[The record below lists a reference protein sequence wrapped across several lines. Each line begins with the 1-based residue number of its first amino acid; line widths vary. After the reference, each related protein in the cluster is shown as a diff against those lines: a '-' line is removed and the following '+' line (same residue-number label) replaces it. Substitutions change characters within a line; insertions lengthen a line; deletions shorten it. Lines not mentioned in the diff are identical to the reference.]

1 MKQKIFDI
9 LDSLEIPYQNYKH
22 KAVFTCSDSK
32 WVNLP
37 WERVKSLLIRNK
49 KSTNFYMVVLRDC
62 TRLDTNIVRWFFNDS
77 KMSFASPEQMMEKIW
92 LKPWSV
98 SPFALI
104 NNLEKDVKVVFEKK
118 LQGKNI
124 WLHPLQND
132 NTIVLNISDL
142 LIFLDNLWFEYNFLE
157 F

>member
-9 LDSLEIPYQNYKH
+9 LNSLEISYKNYKH
-22 KAVFTCSDSK
+22 NAVFTCNETKGIDI
-32 WVNLP
+32 P

-49 KSTNFYMVVLRDC
+49 KSTNFYMVVLKDS
-62 TRLDTNIVRWFFNDS
+62 TRLDTNLIRWLFNDT
-77 KMSFASPEQMMEKIW
+77 KMSFANSEQMMVKIW

-104 NNLEKDVKVVFEKK
+104 NNLEKDIKVVFEKELETK
-118 LQGKNI
+118 KI

-132 NTIVLNISDL
+132 NTIVLEMKDLIKFLENI
-142 LIFLDNLWFEYNFLE
+142 WFEYYFL
-157 F
+157 

>member
-9 LDSLEIPYQNYKH
+9 LDGLEIPYINYEH
-22 KAVFTCSDSK
+22 DAVFTCDQAK
-32 WVNLP
+32 WIEVP

-49 KSTNFYMVVLRDC
+49 KSTNFYMVVLKDS
-62 TRLDTNIVRWFFNDS
+62 TRLDANLVRAKFEDT
-77 KMSFASPEQMMEKIW
+77 KMSFSSEEQMMQKIW

-104 NNLEKDVKVVFEKK
+104 NNTEKDITVVFEAD
-118 LQGKNI
+118 LQGKKI

-132 NTIVLNISDL
+132 NTIVLEMNDL
-142 LIFLDNLWFEYNFLE
+142 TKFLSNMWFKYHFLE
-157 F
+157 I

>member
-9 LDSLEIPYQNYKH
+9 LNNLEIDYKNYEH
-22 KAVFTCSDSK
+22 KAVFTCNDCK
-32 WVNLP
+32 WVDIP

-62 TRLDTNIVRWFFNDS
+62 TRLDTNLVRWFFNDS
-77 KMSFASPEQMMEKIW
+77 KMSFASEKQMIEKIW
-92 LKPWSV
+92 LKPGSV

-104 NNLEKDVKVVFEKK
+104 NNTGKDIKVIFEKSLK
-118 LQGKNI
+118 WKNI

-132 NTIVLNISDL
+132 NTIVLNMDDIEKFL
-142 LIFLDNLWFEYNFLE
+142 ENIWIEYYFLDL
-157 F
+157 